1 MLAGVPVPTD
11 ASSLSV
17 VIVSCNER
25 DHLARNLES
34 LGVESR
40 SVVVVDNASR
50 DGTSE
55 FLRERY
61 PDIRLIELDENRG
74 YGTAAN
80 IGFAATQAAFAL
92 LLNADVWAIGNA
104 VDRLVAYATEH
115 PTAGVVVPAFLD
127 VEGRRQPSLIGYPT
141 EWWLGRPPVT
151 SSQGRAA
158 PRSPSREAFAVG
170 AAMLFRR
177 AAIDQTGG
185 FDEDF
190 FLFFEEV
197 DLCRRLLDAG
207 WAIHSCEDAQFV
219 HVGGVSARRDWSRAY
234 RVHLQGYLRYLTNH
248 RGSDAAERAR
258 RRLRHAVRV
267 RALLASG
274 GERSAFAEAAAWL
287 RSGDASTLIR
297 ERL

>member
-1 MLAGVPVPTD
+1 VAEPTH

-25 DHLARNLES
+25 EHLARNLDS
-34 LGVESR
+34 LGVEPR
-40 SVVVVDNASR
+40 SVIVVDNASS
-50 DGTSE
+50 DGTAE

-61 PDIRLIELDENRG
+61 PEVGLITLEENRG

-80 IGFAATQAAFAL
+80 MGFVATRTAFAL

-104 VDRLVAYATEH
+104 VETLVSYATKH
-115 PTAGVVVPAFLD
+115 TGAGVVVPGFLD
-127 VEGRRQPSLIGYPT
+127 TEGRRQPSLLGYPS

-151 SSQGRAA
+151 SVQN
-158 PRSPSREAFAVG
+158 RSTPKPPPREAFGVG
-170 AAMLFRR
+170 AVMLFRR
-177 AAIDQTGG
+177 AALEQTGG

-207 WAIHSCEDAQFV
+207 WSVDSCEEAQFV
-219 HVGGVSARRDWSRAY
+219 HVGGVSARRDWTRAY
-234 RVHLQGYLRYLTNH
+234 RVHLQGYLRYLAKH
-248 RGSDAAERAR
+248 RGADVAERAR

-274 GERSAFAEAAAWL
+274 KDRDAFTTAAAWL
-287 RSGDASTLIR
+287 RSGDAAALVR
-297 ERL
+297 ERI